1 MRRLRRPPRCRDA
14 TPHRQHGHSVAPWR
28 SGPSLVDQGQ
38 LFRFRLGLPV
48 SRPRVRA
55 MATSC
60 RERSAALTVFSF
72 ACPSF
77 GEHRAMAGEA
87 LARADGPDMPADRQ
101 WSAPAA
107 PQTTRGFPAHA
118 PATTTSRSSELGR
131 RHVALQRERTSEIT
145 HDRLD
150 WRTRWGRTRTQ
161 GRAEPRWQRSR
172 AAAQAKKGPPSF
184 PTMARGTG
192 RHHNVGEDSDERSRQ
207 MTAPV
212 RLTTRA
218 TIPGKS

>member
-38 LFRFRLGLPV
+38 LFRFRRGLPV

-55 MATSC
+55 MATFC
-60 RERSAALTVFSF
+60 RERSAALAVFSF

-131 RHVALQRERTSEIT
+131 RHVALQRERTREIT

-150 WRTRWGRTRTQ
+150 WRTRWGRTRRK
-161 GRAEPRWQRSR
+161 GGPRRAGNALELLLRQ
-172 AAAQAKKGPPSF
+172 KKGHRRFRRWPEHREASQ
-184 PTMARGTG
+184 RWGG
-192 RHHNVGEDSDERSRQ
+192 Q
-207 MTAPV
+207 
-212 RLTTRA
+212 
-218 TIPGKS
+218 